1 MGPLERLCIQ
11 ELGPFVCIY
20 LVLIKKG
27 SQYSGYD
34 QKKKKNSTK
43 LLIWL

>member
-20 LVLIKKG
+20 LVLIKKVH
-27 SQYSGYD
+27 STVAMT
-34 QKKKKNSTK
+34 KKKKSTK